1 MARNEMTYEGSRDH
15 AVHVHTRNATQNE
28 HEDEKI
34 YTNRFSIAR
43 FGSILLPSPTPEK
56 CAQNKP

>member
-1 MARNEMTYEGSRDH
+1 MTYEGSRDH